1 MTLVNERSTVPTSPC
16 AYDMAGPTKLEQL
29 RLAMAGGAFDDRADP
44 AEGISMLGDG
54 KPVVAER

>member
-1 MTLVNERSTVPTSPC
+1 MNERSTVPTSPC